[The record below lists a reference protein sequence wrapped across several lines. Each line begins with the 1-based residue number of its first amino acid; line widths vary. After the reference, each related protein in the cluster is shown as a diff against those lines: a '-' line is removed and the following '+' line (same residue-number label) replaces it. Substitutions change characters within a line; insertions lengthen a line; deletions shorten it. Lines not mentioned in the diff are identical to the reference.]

1 MKHSEKK
8 QEPSLTK
15 NFIVYFVRTVV
26 SVLVPI
32 ITFPY
37 ASRILGPSGIG
48 RVQYAQTWVTYFQ
61 LFACLGINS
70 YAIRE
75 GTRCR
80 DDKEKLGSYV
90 PKYLEL
96 IA

>member
-48 RVQYAQTWVTYFQ
+48 RVQYAQSGKEHAVET
-61 LFACLGINS
+61 
-70 YAIRE
+70 IR
-75 GTRCR
+75 
-80 DDKEKLGSYV
+80 KNWGSYV